1 MQGNIKQTCQ
11 AKSILCQVRR
21 KPETNSLMPR
31 EKGNYKRD
39 KYTLLKLFRGQ
50 KMHIQYPE
58 IKIWNPTKII
68 NTGKTPRSYIIMTES
83 NNWGTTES
91 TFTQLYK
98 KNHAYAHVHIC
109 GWANTNKWRSYDQR
123 DHKILSAN
131 SKWRPTTTEHITHII
146 TSCISRNILSEIYK
160 MEKSHFTTCV
170 IFIKNKISLKE
181 KHWCYIVKN
190 RH

>member
-83 NNWGTTES
+83 NK
-91 TFTQLYK
+91 QLRYNRIHIHPTLQKEPCLCPCPHLWLSQHQQMK
-98 KNHAYAHVHIC
+98 K
-109 GWANTNKWRSYDQR
+109 
-123 DHKILSAN
+123 L
-131 SKWRPTTTEHITHII
+131 
-146 TSCISRNILSEIYK
+146 
-160 MEKSHFTTCV
+160 
-170 IFIKNKISLKE
+170 
-181 KHWCYIVKN
+181 
-190 RH
+190 